1 MEFLLKLFK
10 GPIRKIVKK
19 KLADEELQQMLVDR
33 LNEKLDIPNL
43 EEVEE
48 EKLFN
53 AVYDAAEEALL
64 IAIDRI

>member
-10 GPIRKIVKK
+10 GPIKRIVKK
-19 KLADEELQQMLVDR
+19 KLADEELQRMLVDR
-33 LNEKLDIPNL
+33 LNAKLDIPKL
-43 EEVEE
+43 DEVEE

-53 AVYDAAEEALL
+53 AVYDASEEALL

>member
-10 GPIRKIVKK
+10 GPIKKIVKK
-19 KLADEELQQMLVDR
+19 KLADEKLQQMLVDR
-33 LNEKLDIPNL
+33 LNEKLDIPKL

-48 EKLFN
+48 EKLLN
-53 AVYDAAEEALL
+53 AVYDAAKEALL